1 MENVEILERLRNY
14 DFFRNIDYTNE
25 YEDRLE
31 KFLIL
36 ASRTK
41 KFQLENGKELNYEI
55 IKKLLKKKKIEMK
68 RDEDTYHK
76 KGLQDYPRSNIDS
89 IKWRILDDLNI
100 IFKEENIKFC
110 FTKNNL
116 NYFQNSNSFEKSDS
130 DLYEIIDNSN
140 KKVPTTKR
148 LEKYN
153 LSISGE
159 NSGIYGEF
167 KENLEKFLIA
177 VAKTNLFILKETKE
191 PISYY
196 TVKYLLNKKS
206 IIMETKLSEF
216 NSKSLALVSKYIFN
230 NLSKLKDK
238 MLEDLNMIF
247 KKQKIE
253 FDFVIN
259 KDKYSND
266 DKIQSQITLLRNYN
280 FFKVK
285 TGLEEEYEDRLGRLL
300 VVARNTKIIVFKTSK
315 TDRIVYDLT
324 YDDIK
329 FLMRKKGLT
338 FQMSEIK
345 FNQSATLTK
354 SIADNL
360 DTMKYQI
367 LKDLNTIFAE
377 NGIIFE
383 LDESQKV
390 TEISKEVPKKKQTIS
405 ERLEK
410 YKIPVSNTGVFEKYR
425 ETVEKFLI
433 AVAKTHLFML
443 KKSKEPL
450 TFPIIKFLLHKKT
463 LTMKIDKFDFSLKKL
478 SAISPYIYENLNEV
492 KFDLLE
498 DLNAIFDE
506 EDIEFAFMEYINQDE
521 FIKSIVNEEKENMKN
536 TTKRFEEVKTN
547 TITQVQK
554 NNGMSK
560 LEYFVEKL
568 RKYHFKNIRQSLEKE
583 YIDRLEKLLILSGK
597 SNRVMI
603 KNTKQLL
610 DYEVMVSLLKRKG
623 LKGQATKRI
632 YNNGGFPESSAKK
645 FENQKYD
652 IIEDLNVIFKNEEIE
667 FCLVDDLVDEDIY
680 KDATT
685 KITDNKSNETSKDNT
700 NQKLLEEIALLKE
713 NMANIE
719 EELKIYKETQING
732 NIGIRKINI
741 EFPDFIKEIDNSDTI
756 SFRGNKEFYKKFKQ
770 FVIFNNISM
779 SDFMNYLFHYAME
792 ELGK

>member
-41 KFQLENGKELNYEI
+41 KFQLENGKELSYEI

-100 IFKEENIKFC
+100 IFKEENIRFC

-116 NYFQNSNSFEKSDS
+116 NYFQNSNSFEKSDN

-315 TDRIVYDLT
+315 ADRIVYDLT

-521 FIKSIVNEEKENMKN
+521 FIKSIVNEEKENMKT

-610 DYEVMVSLLKRKG
+610 DYEVM
-623 LKGQATKRI
+623 
-632 YNNGGFPESSAKK
+632 
-645 FENQKYD
+645 
-652 IIEDLNVIFKNEEIE
+652 
-667 FCLVDDLVDEDIY
+667 
-680 KDATT
+680 
-685 KITDNKSNETSKDNT
+685 
-700 NQKLLEEIALLKE
+700 
-713 NMANIE
+713 
-719 EELKIYKETQING
+719 
-732 NIGIRKINI
+732 
-741 EFPDFIKEIDNSDTI
+741 
-756 SFRGNKEFYKKFKQ
+756 
-770 FVIFNNISM
+770 
-779 SDFMNYLFHYAME
+779 
-792 ELGK
+792 